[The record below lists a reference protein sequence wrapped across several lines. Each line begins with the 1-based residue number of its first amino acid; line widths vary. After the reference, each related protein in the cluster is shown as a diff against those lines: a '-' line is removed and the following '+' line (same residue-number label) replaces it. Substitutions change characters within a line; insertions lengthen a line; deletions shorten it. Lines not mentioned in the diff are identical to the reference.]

1 MSAATTMPDELAA
14 RRKAAAAQAQAD
26 DAPVP
31 GVNKWLVA
39 VAVALGAL
47 LEVVD
52 TSIVNVALT
61 NMQNAFGATL
71 TQVSWVVSSYAVAN
85 VIILP
90 LTAWLGVKFGKKR
103 YFIWSLIGF
112 TVASALCGLAP
123 NLPVLIAA
131 RVLQG
136 IMGGGLL
143 AKAQAILFETFPK
156 SEQAA
161 AQGFF
166 GIIVITGPTIGPTL
180 GGYLTTN
187 VSWRWIFYINVPIGI
202 AAVLMCMAM
211 LPADK
216 PAKVEVPVDWT
227 ALALLAIGLGCL
239 QTVLEEG
246 QSEQW
251 FESPLIVLTAVLA
264 VLGLVFF
271 VHREV
276 NSAAPIV
283 DLRVL
288 RYRSLWAG
296 SILSIVVGM
305 ALYGGVFAV
314 PIFAQ
319 TFLGYTA
326 QQTGLLLLPS
336 ALCSAA
342 MMPIASKLL
351 GRFDPRVLLI
361 SGMLVMIGALRALGT
376 MSPSTSEDSMFW
388 PLIVRSIGTAL
399 MFLPLSMAT
408 MGPIPKRDIS
418 AAAGFYNLTRQLGG
432 SIGVAL
438 LSTLLERREAFHRA
452 VIIEKLS
459 STDPQVLARV
469 AAYTNKF
476 LGLGYSGPDATAHA
490 HKLLDLGVTSQ
501 SAVIAFGDCFWA
513 TSILVACTIP
523 LVFLLGKPAK
533 NVKIDAGH

>member
-1 MSAATTMPDELAA
+1 MMAAATATAI
-14 RRKAAAAQAQAD
+14 D
-26 DAPVP
+26 DAPAA
-31 GVNKWLVA
+31 GVNKWAVA
-39 VAVALGAL
+39 VAVSLGAL

-61 NMQNAFGATL
+61 NIQNAFGATL

-90 LTAWLGVKFGKKR
+90 LTAWLGYRFGKKR

-112 TVASALCGLAP
+112 TAASALCGLAP
-123 NLPVLIAA
+123 NLQVLIAA

-156 SEQAA
+156 KEQAA

-166 GIIVITGPTIGPTL
+166 GIIVIAGPTIGPTL

-187 VSWRWIFYINVPIGI
+187 ASWRWIFYINMPIGV
-202 AAVLMCMAM
+202 AAVLMCIAM

-216 PAKVEVPVDWT
+216 PATAKTPVDWT
-227 ALALLAIGLGCL
+227 ALALLATGLGCL
-239 QTVLEEG
+239 QTVLEEA

-251 FESPLIVLTAVLA
+251 FESMFIVVMSVLA
-264 VLGLVFF
+264 VLGLALFIQ
-271 VHREV
+271 RELT
-276 NSAAPIV
+276 SKAPIV

-296 SILSIVVGM
+296 SLLSIVVGM
-305 ALYGGVFAV
+305 ALYGAIFAV

-319 TFLGYTA
+319 TFLGYSA

-336 ALCSAA
+336 ALCSAL

-361 SGMLVMIGALRALGT
+361 AGMLVMIGSIHALGE
-376 MSPSTSEDSMFW
+376 MSPSTGEPNLFW
-388 PLIVRSIGTAL
+388 PLIIRSVGTVL

-418 AAAGFYNLTRQLGG
+418 AASGFYNLTRQLGG

-438 LSTLLERREAFHRA
+438 LSTLLERRDAFHRA
-452 VIIEKLS
+452 VLVEKLS
-459 STDPQVLARV
+459 RSDPQVLARV
-469 AAYTNKF
+469 GAYANKF
-476 LGLGYSGPDATAHA
+476 LALGYGGPDATASA
-490 HKLLDLGVTSQ
+490 HQLLDAGVATQ
-501 SAVIAFGDCFWA
+501 AAVISFGDCFWA
-513 TSILVACTIP
+513 TSVLIACTIP
-523 LVFLLGKPAK
+523 LVFLLGKPPKDFKA
-533 NVKIDAGH
+533 VAGH

>member
-1 MSAATTMPDELAA
+1 MATATSSPAAVTVL
-14 RRKAAAAQAQAD
+14 D
-26 DAPVP
+26 DGPPP
-31 GVNKWLVA
+31 GVNKWAVA

-90 LTAWLGVKFGKKR
+90 LTAWLGFRFGKKR

-166 GIIVITGPTIGPTL
+166 GIIVIAGPTIGPTL

-187 VSWRWIFYINVPIGI
+187 VSWRWIFYINLPLGI

-211 LPADK
+211 LPDDK
-216 PAKVEVPVDWT
+216 PGKVKTPVDWT
-227 ALALLAIGLGCL
+227 ALGMLAIGLGAL

-251 FESPLIVLTAVLA
+251 FDSTFITVMVVAA
-264 VLGLVFF
+264 ILGLALFI
-271 VHREV
+271 HRELH
-276 NSAAPIV
+276 SRAPIV

-296 SILSIVVGM
+296 SILSVVVGM
-305 ALYGGVFAV
+305 ALYGAIFAV

-319 TFLGYTA
+319 TILGYSA

-342 MMPIASKLL
+342 MMPIASKLI
-351 GRFDPRVLLI
+351 GKFDPRVLLA
-361 SGMLVMIGALRALGT
+361 SGMMIMIASMRWLGE
-376 MSPSTSEDSMFW
+376 MSPATGEDNMFW
-388 PLIVRSIGTAL
+388 PLIIRSVGTAL

-408 MGPIPKRDIS
+408 LGPIPKKDIS
-418 AAAGFYNLTRQLGG
+418 AASGFYNLTRQLGG

-438 LSTLLERREAFHRA
+438 LSTLLERRQAFHRA
-452 VIIEKLS
+452 VVVEKLS
-459 STDPQVLARV
+459 SSDPQVAARV
-469 AAYTNKF
+469 AAYTQKF
-476 LGLGYSGPDATAHA
+476 LGLGYTGPDATAHA
-490 HKLLDLGVTSQ
+490 HKLLDVGVSVQ
-501 SAVIAFGDCFWA
+501 ASVISFGDCFWA
-513 TSILVACTIP
+513 VSILIACSIP
-523 LVFLLGKPAK
+523 LVFLLGKPARG
-533 NVKIDAGH
+533 VKVDAGH